1 MNYIIK
7 KQHMKDSGVL
17 WIEEIPR
24 HWNIETLSNLVQIIL
39 SNVDKKNNENE
50 KKVLLCNYVNVYYN
64 KFIDSRIDFME
75 ASATNSEVEK
85 FSLQIND
92 VLITKDSETPD
103 DIAVPSLVV
112 EKIPNVLC
120 GYHLSILRPFIDKLD
135 GRYLLFSILSTSIKS
150 QFSSL
155 ATGIT
160 RYGLSYKHIKSI
172 NICVPPLQ
180 EQKAIA
186 SFLDR
191 KTTAIDTLIAK
202 KQRLIQLLEEKRTAL
217 INQAV
222 TKGLNSNVP
231 MKNSGIAWISKIP
244 EHWEVSRLSFL
255 SITIQTGP
263 FGSQLHASEYVENG
277 IPLVNPINIQRGNI
291 IADYQK
297 TVNQEVAIRLSRHK
311 LLIGDLVF
319 ARRGELGRCGVIN
332 KNNNGWLCG
341 TGCIQVRFSKIKVDP
356 DYLNLFISI
365 PWVASWLSLE
375 SVGSTMDNLNTE
387 ILSTLPIILPPKE
400 EQIKIF
406 QYIELKKYLFDK
418 LITTIDKQINK
429 LQEYRQSLI
438 TAAVT
443 GKIDIREEVA
453 T

>member
-1 MNYIIK
+1 MNQEYSCPIWLQDTKPNWAIQRIK
-7 KQHMKDSGVL
+7 YATYLKARVGWHGLTSNEYLNKGVL
-17 WIEEIPR
+17 LITGTDFENGRINWKICYRVSEERYQQDPYI
-24 HWNIETLSNLVQIIL
+24 QIQEGDL
-39 SNVDKKNNENE
+39 
-50 KKVLLCNYVNVYYN
+50 
-64 KFIDSRIDFME
+64 
-75 ASATNSEVEK
+75 
-85 FSLQIND
+85 
-92 VLITKDSETPD
+92 LITKDGTIGKVALIQGLNEPATLNSGIFVTRPLKGTYSNHFMYWLLKSKVFQTFID
-103 DIAVPSLVV
+103 YIKVGTTINHLYQNQLSDFAFPVPSL
-112 EKIPNVLC
+112 EI
-120 GYHLSILRPFIDKLD
+120 
-135 GRYLLFSILSTSIKS
+135 
-150 QFSSL
+150 Q
-155 ATGIT
+155 
-160 RYGLSYKHIKSI
+160 
-172 NICVPPLQ
+172 Q
-180 EQKAIA
+180 AIA

-191 KTTAIDTLIAK
+191 KTAAIDTLIAK

-222 TKGLNSNVP
+222 TQGLNPNVP

-255 SITIQTGP
+255 STTIQTGP

-291 IADYQK
+291 VADYQK

-341 TGCIQVRFSKIKVDP
+341 TGCIQVRVSKIKVYP

-418 LITTIDKQINK
+418 LITTIDRQISK

-443 GKIDIREEVA
+443 GKIDISEEVA
-453 T
+453 A